1 MEWSPSST
9 LLYISTTFYSAL
21 SPAESFIFFVLVCV
35 FLVSDSESGEA
46 FSLASASVQ
55 VRERG
60 SPLFPDASKEKRR
73 ACNGGGGGATTPK

>member
-1 MEWSPSST
+1 M
-9 LLYISTTFYSAL
+9 
-21 SPAESFIFFVLVCV
+21 ESFFHFTVYIYNLLLCVISGRVFYFFVLVCV

-46 FSLASASVQ
+46 FSLASAFVQ

-73 ACNGGGGGATTPK
+73 ACNGEGGGATTPK